1 MSGFF
6 DLGATGGAYVGTCV
20 GYEDTYLSQLF
31 VVADYYPIYLTC
43 VMVGLTLTHFEVFY
57 WLLTMVLFIDPP
69 LNYGIRALVGPSDNV
84 QPPTCPIRAE
94 QMPAAGVQQI
104 AVLWVVGWGMA
115 LVVFPRGVAAGKVAM
130 FTAFASIA
138 LYTRTYLIFNSTAQM
153 LAAAGLGL
161 AEGIVYLALLVLLRD
176 KNLIRYIVELPGSVA
191 IGYPI
196 DTMINSAVP
205 TVHLPA
211 AAHSVRVIVDG
222 Q

>member
-6 DLGATGGAYVGTCV
+6 DLGATGASYAGACV

-69 LNYGIRALVGPSDNV
+69 LNYGIRTLVGPSDNI
-84 QPPTCPIRAE
+84 QPPSCPIRAE

-115 LVVFPRGVAAGKVAM
+115 LVVFPRSVAAGKVAM
-130 FTAFASIA
+130 FTAFSSVA
-138 LYTRTYLIFNSTAQM
+138 LYTRTYLIFNTTAQM
-153 LAAAGLGL
+153 LAAAGIGL
-161 AEGIVYLALLVLLRD
+161 AEGIIYLALLVLLRE
-176 KNLIRYIVELPGSVA
+176 KRLVRYIVELPGMTA
-191 IGYPI
+191 LGFPI
-196 DTMINSAVP
+196 DTMIDSETP

-211 AAHSVRVIVDG
+211 SAKKVRVIVDG
-222 Q
+222 